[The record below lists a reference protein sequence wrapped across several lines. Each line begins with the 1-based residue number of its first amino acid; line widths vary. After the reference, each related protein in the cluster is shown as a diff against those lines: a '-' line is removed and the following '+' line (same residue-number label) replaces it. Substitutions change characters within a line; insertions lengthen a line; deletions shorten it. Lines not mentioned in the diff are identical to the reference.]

1 MSSFATGLRV
11 GVWENS
17 TTLCLLL
24 FDGVLENSSTLCL
37 QFDGVWN
44 ILLLSVVF
52 LMGLGEFDGNP
63 EVGGLVLLLVCRNQ
77 AAESLYQWKAEEV
90 LQLNIVDV
98 LIPQNLRKAG
108 WEVVARVGYGESWS
122 GALYCKRKD
131 GVLLDTVFS
140 ETPIVDDDHN
150 IVGGIAIDVTAAAAA
165 AVVAKS
171 STSNL
176 KQQQSSSS
184 SSLSGGKEEGA
195 AVENSS
201 SLGTMTSMKPVA
213 GSSESPTVAQ
223 TSDESP
229 GNSLLVIQPISKS
242 LGNP

>member
-1 MSSFATGLRV
+1 MAILRW
-11 GVWENS
+11 GV
-17 TTLCLLL
+17 
-24 FDGVLENSSTLCL
+24 V
-37 QFDGVWN
+37 
-44 ILLLSVVF
+44 
-52 LMGLGEFDGNP
+52 
-63 EVGGLVLLLVCRNQ
+63 VLLLVCRNQ

-90 LQLNIVDV
+90 LQSNIVDV

-150 IVGGIAIDVTAAAAA
+150 IIGGIAIDVTAAAAA

-201 SLGTMTSMKPVA
+201 LGMTTSLKPVA
-213 GSSESPTVAQ
+213 GSSESPTAVQ

-229 GNSLLVIQPISKS
+229 GNSLLVIQSSSKS

>member
-1 MSSFATGLRV
+1 
-11 GVWENS
+11 
-17 TTLCLLL
+17 
-24 FDGVLENSSTLCL
+24 
-37 QFDGVWN
+37 
-44 ILLLSVVF
+44 
-52 LMGLGEFDGNP
+52 MGLGEFDGNP
-63 EVGGLVLLLVCRNQ
+63 EVGRGVVLLLVCRNQ

-90 LQLNIVDV
+90 LQSNIVDV

-201 SLGTMTSMKPVA
+201 SLGTMTSLKPVS
-213 GSSESPTVAQ
+213 GSSESPTVVQ
-223 TSDESP
+223 TSDGSP
-229 GNSLLVIQPISKS
+229 GNSLLVIQSSSKS

>member
-1 MSSFATGLRV
+1 LEYF
-11 GVWENS
+11 
-17 TTLCLLL
+17 TTLCCL
-24 FDGVLENSSTLCL
+24 FDGV
-37 QFDGVWN
+37 
-44 ILLLSVVF
+44 
-52 LMGLGEFDGNP
+52 GEFDGNP
-63 EVGGLVLLLVCRNQ
+63 EVGEGVVLLLVCRNQ

-165 AVVAKS
+165 AAVVAKS

-201 SLGTMTSMKPVA
+201 SLGTMTSLKPVA
-213 GSSESPTVAQ
+213 GSSESPTVVQ
-223 TSDESP
+223 TSDGSP
-229 GNSLLVIQPISKS
+229 GNSLLVIQSSSKS

>member
-1 MSSFATGLRV
+1 
-11 GVWENS
+11 
-17 TTLCLLL
+17 
-24 FDGVLENSSTLCL
+24 
-37 QFDGVWN
+37 
-44 ILLLSVVF
+44 
-52 LMGLGEFDGNP
+52 MGLGEFDGNP
-63 EVGGLVLLLVCRNQ
+63 EVGRGVVLLLICRNQ

-90 LQLNIVDV
+90 LQSNIVDV

-108 WEVVARVGYGESWS
+108 WEVVSRVGYGESWS

-150 IVGGIAIDVTAAAAA
+150 IIGGIAIDVTAAAAA
-165 AVVAKS
+165 AAVVAKS
-171 STSNL
+171 STGNL

-201 SLGTMTSMKPVA
+201 LGMMTVA
-213 GSSESPTVAQ
+213 GSSESPTVVR

-229 GNSLLVIQPISKS
+229 GNSLLVIQSSSKS